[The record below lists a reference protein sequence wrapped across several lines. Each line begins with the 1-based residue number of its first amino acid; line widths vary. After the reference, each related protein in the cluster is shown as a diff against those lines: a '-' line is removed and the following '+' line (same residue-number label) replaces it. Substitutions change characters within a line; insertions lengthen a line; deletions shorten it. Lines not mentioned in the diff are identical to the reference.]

1 MGSNIHV
8 KGGKGSSVVV
18 RGRLLKRWK
27 SIYMCMYILFV
38 IPSKEEAN
46 LTSIVS
52 TLEKRVNLEKWTPI
66 NLLAL
71 VTCQMIKDSRPYV
84 I

>member
-1 MGSNIHV
+1 MCKSNV
-8 KGGKGSSVVV
+8 
-18 RGRLLKRWK
+18 
-27 SIYMCMYILFV
+27 MCMYILFV